1 MRLISALVLFL
12 AWTVAPQSTQPLY
25 VERDSVRVVF
35 WEGDEELAREVLR
48 ATSAPIP
55 LPGMSINRP
64 PSGTIFLT
72 REQAVFDSLTSGGAP
87 DWAAGVAIPD
97 LRRIILPPPTAS
109 AIFGQPL
116 ITLRHELVHLAL
128 GDWSRDPPPRWFNEG
143 YATWVSGG
151 WDETSGW
158 QLRAALLL
166 GNLPPLH
173 TLELGWPGRQGQA
186 RLAYLLSASAVSYL
200 AESRGDAAF
209 TRFMTAWREGD
220 DFDAAFRN
228 TFLVTSGQFEDE
240 WRDMV
245 RRRYGWLLALSQF
258 AVFWIGV
265 IVLLLILS
273 SKRRERRRERLEE
286 LRREEYML
294 PPGDPPPG

>member
-1 MRLISALVLFL
+1 MLLLAGLLVAQSAGPSF
-12 AWTVAPQSTQPLY
+12 
-25 VERDSVRVVF
+25 VERDSLRVVF
-35 WEGDEELAREVLR
+35 WEGDETLAREVLR
-48 ATSAPIP
+48 TARAPIP
-55 LPGMSINRP
+55 LPGMTTPAP

-87 DWAAGVAIPD
+87 GWAAGVAIPD

-116 ITLRHELVHLAL
+116 VTLRHELVHLAL
-128 GDWSRDPPPRWFNEG
+128 ADWSMDPPPRWFNEG

-158 QLRAALLL
+158 QLRAALLF
-166 GNLPPLH
+166 GDLPPLH
-173 TLELGWPGRQGQA
+173 SLELGWPGRQGQA

-209 TRFMTAWREGD
+209 TRFMGAWREGA

-228 TFLVTSGQFEDE
+228 TFLVTIGQFEDE
-240 WRDMV
+240 WREMV

-258 AVFWIGV
+258 AVFWLGV

-273 SKRRERRRERLEE
+273 SRRRERRKERLEE

-294 PPGDPPPG
+294 PPGDPPAG